1 MPGTRYDENLDRWI
15 VRIFLDSKGLELRHN
30 QLQRELNL
38 RLEDKPSTAT
48 LSSHLDKLYRRQIL
62 NVRVNEKKHTYYS
75 LTKTFKDVLEIES
88 RNSLA
93 NYLENA
99 FSRFDSF
106 HEDRPSRKKVPWQLN
121 IGRRRKSK

>member
-1 MPGTRYDENLDRWI
+1 MPRTRYDENLDQWI
-15 VRIFLDSKGLELRHN
+15 VLIFLDSKGLELRHN

-48 LSSHLDKLYRRQIL
+48 LSSHPDKLYRRQIL

-75 LTKTFKDVLEIES
+75 LIKMFKDVLEIE
-88 RNSLA
+88 RRHSLA

-99 FSRFDSF
+99 FSRFDI
-106 HEDRPSRKKVPWQLN
+106 DKQV
-121 IGRRRKSK
+121 